1 MSKQMSIR
9 EAERRVFR
17 LAAFQDGWW
26 DILFGGELVMLSIYP
41 ITRQAFGPVWNLVL
55 FFAALALLLII
66 VYTAKRSFVAP
77 RIGQVKLG
85 PNRSVHLGR
94 TVGLTIFVVT
104 FIFFILTITRTI
116 TEPVWPG
123 VPAWFQNYD
132 VDILFTLVIIGFFH
146 FLGVTYGIARLHLY
160 GWLMGLGNLASTILE
175 HETGTI
181 FHWPMLLAG
190 VITIVVG
197 AVLFIRFLR
206 DYPEPV
212 LEA

>member
-1 MSKQMSIR
+1 MSQQMSIR

-26 DILFGGELVMLSIYP
+26 DILFGSELIMLSIYP
-41 ITRQAFGPVWNLVL
+41 ITRRAFGPVWNLAL
-55 FFAALALLLII
+55 FLAALALLLIV
-66 VYTAKRSFVAP
+66 VYAAKRSFVAP

-85 PNRSVHLGR
+85 PNRSVRLGR
-94 TVGLTIFVVT
+94 TVGVTIFVAT
-104 FIFFILTITRTI
+104 FIFFILTLTRTI
-116 TEPVWPG
+116 TEPAWPG
-123 VPAWFQNYD
+123 APAWFRNYD

-146 FLGVTYGIARLHLY
+146 FLGAIYGITRLHLY

-175 HETGTI
+175 HEAGII

-190 VITIVVG
+190 ATMIVIGV
-197 AVLFIRFLR
+197 VLFSRFLR
-206 DYPEPV
+206 DYPLPV